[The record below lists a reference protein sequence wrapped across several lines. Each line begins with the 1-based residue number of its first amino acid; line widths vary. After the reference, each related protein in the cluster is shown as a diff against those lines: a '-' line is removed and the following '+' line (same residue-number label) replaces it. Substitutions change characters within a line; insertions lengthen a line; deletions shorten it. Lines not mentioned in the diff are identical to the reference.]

1 MKKKDVLRVPGWLAG
16 VGDEG
21 QEVIFSSSI
30 RLLRNVKDVPMPHSA
45 SREQLINIKKKLD
58 PVLGRLKAEEYFQE
72 WEAERLLL
80 NDRGILY
87 EKHCMPF
94 IDEQEARGM
103 FVLTNS
109 AFDTRILLN
118 YQEHI
123 NVQSFAI
130 GLDFD
135 NLLARVRKM
144 ESEMEDVVD
153 FAFNKRYGYLMSKVN
168 TSGSGLQASVV
179 LHLPAL
185 LGTEKI
191 AKIEEH
197 LAKLDLCLDRLY
209 RDEQKMALGNLF
221 VLSNMP
227 SMNESEKDICEKVTN
242 VALNLAKREKQMR
255 RVLYTKS
262 PVFVENYVWRAVGL
276 LKTARI
282 ITAAEMLTMLSY
294 IGLGI
299 DLGILDKISWTS
311 VKKLIVQSRNS
322 HLQAIYPGEDLD
334 QVRASI
340 VRDVFKEV

>member
-16 VGDEG
+16 VGDTG

-30 RLLRNVKDVPMPHSA
+30 RMLRNIKDIPMPHAA
-45 SREQLINIKKKLD
+45 SREQLIKIKKQLA
-58 PVLGRLKAEEYFQE
+58 PVWERLKSEEGFQE
-72 WEAERLLL
+72 WDAERLTG
-80 NDRGILY
+80 NERGVLY

-94 IDEQEARGM
+94 IEEQEPKGM
-103 FVLTNS
+103 FVFANAS
-109 AFDTRILLN
+109 FDKRILLN
-118 YQEHI
+118 DQEHI
-123 NVQSFAI
+123 NIQAFTI
-130 GLDFD
+130 GLDLEG
-135 NLLARVRKM
+135 LLLKVQGL
-144 ESEMEDVVD
+144 ETEIEGLCE
-153 FAFNKRYGYLMSKVN
+153 FAFNKRYGYL
-168 TSGSGLQASVV
+168 TSNVKYSGIGIQASVV

-185 LGTEKI
+185 LGMEKI
-191 AKIEEH
+191 AKIETS
-197 LAKLDLCLDRLY
+197 LAKGNMCLERLY

-221 VLSNMP
+221 VLSNKP
-227 SMNESEKDICEKVTN
+227 SLNDKEQDVLEKVKN

-255 RVLYTKS
+255 MVLYSKS

-282 ITAAEMLTMLSY
+282 ISAAEMLAMLSY

-299 DLGILDKISWTS
+299 DLGILDRISWTS
-311 VKKLIVQSRNS
+311 VKKLIVQARNS